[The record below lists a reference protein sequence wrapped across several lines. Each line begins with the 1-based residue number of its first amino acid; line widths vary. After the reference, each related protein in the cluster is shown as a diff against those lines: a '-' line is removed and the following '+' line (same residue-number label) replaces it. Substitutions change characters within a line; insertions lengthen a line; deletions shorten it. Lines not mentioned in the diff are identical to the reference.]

1 MSFLFSSIEE
11 DFMNWKDNF
20 WPAVCE
26 HFGIEATGE
35 DVKYVVFVFK
45 FILK

>member
-1 MSFLFSSIEE
+1 MDLYFYCSIEE

-35 DVKYVVFVFK
+35 E
-45 FILK
+45 IR